1 MKLAGSAEV
10 LLPTKPANLQINEDE
25 AVVMETPGS
34 GGYGKPEERD
44 PAAVENDFK
53 SGKFSRA
60 FIKEHYGVEPKE

>member
-1 MKLAGSAEV
+1 
-10 LLPTKPANLQINEDE
+10 
-25 AVVMETPGS
+25 METPGS

-44 PAAVENDFK
+44 AAAIENDFA